1 MATCRIGR
9 VWVADGDAALD
20 GCLLGDEAAAADGWL
35 RTGDGMV
42 GEEMERNKM
51 VEASVKAFL
60 KKGAN
65 RNRPPKNAKTNFD
78 GPIWQP
84 NLAV

>member
-20 GCLLGDEAAAADGWL
+20 DCLLGDEAAAADGWL

-51 VEASVKAFL
+51 VEAIVKAFFEKGRKPKL
-60 KKGAN
+60 TSKKC
-65 RNRPPKNAKTNFD
+65 KIKF
-78 GPIWQP
+78 
-84 NLAV
+84 

>member
-1 MATCRIGR
+1 
-9 VWVADGDAALD
+9 
-20 GCLLGDEAAAADGWL
+20 
-35 RTGDGMV
+35 
-42 GEEMERNKM
+42 
-51 VEASVKAFL
+51 VKAFL